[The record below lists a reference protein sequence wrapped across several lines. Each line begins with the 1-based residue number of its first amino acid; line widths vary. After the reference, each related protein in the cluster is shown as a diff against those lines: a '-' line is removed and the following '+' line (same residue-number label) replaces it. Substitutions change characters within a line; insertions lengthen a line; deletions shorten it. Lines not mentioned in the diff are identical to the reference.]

1 MGNEQIKK
9 IDKSKAN
16 KITKPL
22 IEIVKCHL

>member
-9 IDKSKAN
+9 IENSKAN
-16 KITKPL
+16 KTTKPL